1 MYISS
6 ELILLGST
14 NRPGMLIAGGALALS
29 AFALSV
35 YLALRPSPEHPRP
48 PIFLWALA
56 GVAAFYVISAAA
68 ASLVDP
74 EYGLPALAA
83 GIIPMTAVSLLL
95 ATLRSKTVVSDGH
108 LQDLSAAD
116 HEDPFPGIGMDDL
129 TPLGDTPEHSEAL
142 TCDPAITHGPRARR
156 LR

>member
-1 MYISS
+1 MYIGS

-14 NRPGMLIAGGALALS
+14 GRPGMLIAGGALALT

-35 YLALRPSPEHPRP
+35 YLALRRSPDHPRP
-48 PIFLWALA
+48 PMFLWALG
-56 GVAAFYVISAAA
+56 GVALFYVVAAAA
-68 ASLVDP
+68 ASLIDP
-74 EYGLPALAA
+74 EYALPALAA

-95 ATLRSKTVVSDGH
+95 ATLRSKTVLADGH

-116 HEDPFPGIGMDDL
+116 NEDPFPGIGMDDL

-142 TCDPAITHGPRARR
+142 NDDPALTHGPRARR
-156 LR
+156 FS